1 MLLLFDSARQAAIL
15 SPVTMHVYTSF
26 PFFGLSFSLTV
37 SLVRHVLHRIVSP
50 VHKAQYPYT
59 HTHTRALDD
68 GIIRFLALFCLR
80 KIVHPSL
87 LFFFCVCH
95 SSTFSSLDTSNDN
108 SKSSLRTPTYLYS
121 FFSGRATRCFFL
133 SLSLC
138 CSQLSVELHLIYERR
153 TT

>member
-1 MLLLFDSARQAAIL
+1 MFFTVLYHLF
-15 SPVTMHVYTSF
+15 TKHNT
-26 PFFGLSFSLTV
+26 LT
-37 SLVRHVLHRIVSP
+37 H
-50 VHKAQYPYT
+50 T

-133 SLSLC
+133 SLSLLQ
-138 CSQLSVELHLIYERR
+138 STKRRITPDLREKDHLTSPPSLLFSWWSRKVHFLYFSILACLL
-153 TT
+153 T